1 MERHRL
7 VTKRPPGRP
16 RSEEAH
22 AAILGAAIALVREVG
37 YDNVTMDGIAAR
49 AGVGKATVYRR
60 WSGKETLVADAIEG
74 IMRAVPVP
82 DTGTTRGDLAR
93 LLLAALAMYRDPATG
108 PLLSGFVAAMARSEV
123 IAAAIRNGFNARW
136 REAMRAVLR
145 RGATR
150 GELRRRLDLDLVIDV
165 ASAPL
170 FYRYLMTGGLVD
182 ERLVDDVVAVT
193 LRAFGP

>member
-1 MERHRL
+1 MERSRL
-7 VTKRPPGRP
+7 ETRRPPGRP
-16 RSEEAH
+16 RSEAAH

-60 WSGKETLVADAIEG
+60 WSGKETLVAEAIEG

-82 DTGTTRGDLAR
+82 DTGSTRGDLAR
-93 LLLAALAMYRDPATG
+93 LLRSALAMYRDPATG

-123 IAAAIRNGFNARW
+123 IAAAIRGGFNERW
-136 REAMRAVLR
+136 REAMRTVLR
-145 RGATR
+145 RGVAR
-150 GELRRRLDLDLVIDV
+150 GELRRRVDLDLVTDF

-170 FYRYLMTGGLVD
+170 FYRYLMTGGPVN
-182 ERLVDDVVAVT
+182 ERLVDDAVEAT
-193 LRAFGP
+193 MRAFGT

>member
-170 FYRYLMTGGLVD
+170 FYRYLMTGGPVD

>member
-1 MERHRL
+1 MERSRIE
-7 VTKRPPGRP
+7 TRRPPGRP

-22 AAILGAAIALVREVG
+22 AAILEAAVALVREVG

-60 WSGKETLVADAIEG
+60 WSGKETLVAEAIEG

-82 DTGTTRGDLAR
+82 DTGSTRSDLAR
-93 LLLAALAMYRDPATG
+93 LLRSALTMYRDPATG

-123 IAAAIRNGFNARW
+123 IAAAIRDGFDARW

-145 RGATR
+145 RGVAR

-170 FYRYLMTGGLVD
+170 FYRYLMTGGPVN
-182 ERLVDDVVAVT
+182 ERLVDDVVAAT
-193 LRAFGP
+193 MRAFGT